1 MNSWPWHLSSVAHM
15 LTALG
20 PTYVVLPPDGVLV
33 QVQLPLPTHQA
44 GVTWHT
50 WRCNRSEAGHEA
62 RRHHLQGAPLLC
74 GSALLPAGPGLLVPP
89 LAINLRRQQVTQ
101 LLLSWPQPNPPVA
114 LATPCRWLQV
124 TPT

>member
-74 GSALLPAGPGLLVPP
+74 GSALLPAGPGLLVLP
-89 LAINLRRQQVTQ
+89 LAISLRRRQVTQ
-101 LLLSWPQPNPPVA
+101 LLLSRPQPNPPVA
-114 LATPCRWLQV
+114 LVTPCRRMQV